1 MLFPTRRYA
10 ERPCVP
16 VEGGHIAWQTRVWWK
31 EETMQAKDGG
41 REAGHEARG
50 TGYERRQREGEGG
63 SGERGNRERER
74 KTDRGRDRDR
84 DIDRDRE
91 TETDR

>member
-50 TGYERRQREGEGG
+50 TGYERGR
-63 SGERGNRERER
+63 REREEGSR
-74 KTDRGRDRDR
+74 EGRRAEVQKEG
-84 DIDRDRE
+84 IKRE
-91 TETDR
+91 REEECQR